1 VSVYQNEGGFQVDQ
15 LFYPKSVVVVG
26 VSERPDNLARDIVEN
41 LFEFQFNG
49 EIFFVGKK
57 GGILFG
63 RRICSSMDDLPEGID
78 VAVILT
84 PASTVPGILE
94 SCGQKGIR
102 WAIVESGGF
111 REYSEEG
118 AQLENEILQIARKW
132 GIRVVGP
139 NGIGI
144 MNIHNGFVV
153 PFRKL
158 RRGPVSKGKI
168 SVLAQSGGVL
178 LGYANLL
185 TSANVGLSKFVSMG
199 NKIDLNEIDYLK
211 YLIEDPQ
218 TEIIG
223 LYLESLERGRELME
237 IARSTP
243 KPIIVHKANT
253 GESSRH
259 IARLHTAALANDD
272 RVVEAAL
279 RQVDIIRTK
288 DFRSFVNA
296 VKILSLSPM
305 KGKNLV
311 IISRS
316 GGNGVIAADSAER
329 HGFRLLPPDPKLREQ
344 FHSLFRAKVIQ
355 PTNPLDLGDLFNFDL
370 YTTILQQVLE
380 FPAVHGILFMHGAVA
395 EEKEPSRRFIQAVK
409 DFSIQYQK
417 PVALQYSTDEE
428 ELAYIKRALGYP
440 IFAEPEDALMAL
452 AVSRD
457 HYRKQNV
464 LKEKPPSFPVDR
476 SRVKNLVQK
485 AKNEKRDLLLPE
497 AFEVL
502 QAYGIPVADYQ
513 VAQGKGDLQ
522 MAMEKL
528 GKPVALKVVS
538 PEISHK
544 SDVGGV
550 ALNLNDFSQAEK
562 AYEKINSLNHG
573 KGVGVLVQKMISDGR
588 EVILGSKWDSSFGP
602 VVLFGLGGIFVEI
615 LKETSLRVAPI
626 NRFEAQEMISE
637 IKGSDILKG
646 LRGEKPLDTEA
657 LIESL
662 LRLSQL
668 VVDFPEIEGID
679 INPVEV
685 LEKGAVA
692 VDARIVLSKQSAEHG
707 VHPTSRCDRDFGGQA

>member
-1 VSVYQNEGGFQVDQ
+1 
-15 LFYPKSVVVVG
+15 VVVVG
-26 VSERPDNLARDIVEN
+26 VSERPDNLAREIVEN

-49 EIFFVGKK
+49 EIYFVGKK

-63 RRICSSMDDLPEGID
+63 RRICTSLEDLPEGID

-102 WAIVESGGF
+102 WAIIESGGF

-118 AQLENEILQIARKW
+118 AQLENELLQIARKW
-132 GIRVVGP
+132 GIRIVGP
-139 NGIGI
+139 NGIGL

-158 RRGPVSKGKI
+158 KRGPVSKGKI
-168 SVLAQSGGVL
+168 SVLAQSGGIL
-178 LGYANLL
+178 LAYASLL
-185 TSANVGLSKFVSMG
+185 ASANVGLSKFVSMG

-223 LYLESLERGRELME
+223 LYLESLERGRELMD
-237 IARSTP
+237 IARSTS
-243 KPIIVHKANT
+243 KPILVHKSNT

-272 RVVEAAL
+272 KIVEAAL
-279 RQVDIIRTK
+279 RQADIIRTK

-296 VKILSLSPM
+296 VKILSLPPA

-316 GGNGVIAADSAER
+316 GGIGVVAADSAER

-370 YTTILQQVLE
+370 YTSILQQVLE
-380 FPAVHGILFMHGAVA
+380 FPAVDGILFMHGATA

-417 PVALQYSTDEE
+417 PIALQYNTEEE

-476 SRVKNLVQK
+476 SRAKDLLQK
-485 AKNEKRDLLLPE
+485 ARNEKRDLLLPE

-502 QAYGIPVADYQ
+502 RAYGIPVADYQ
-513 VAQGKGDLQ
+513 VAKGKGDLQ
-522 MAMEKL
+522 KAIEKL

-550 ALNLNDFSQAEK
+550 ALNLIDFSQAEK
-562 AYEKINSLNHG
+562 AYEKINSLNQG
-573 KGVGVLVQKMISDGR
+573 KVAGVLVQKMVSQGR
-588 EVILGSKWDSSFGP
+588 EVILGSKRDSSFGP

-615 LKETSLRVAPI
+615 LRETSLRIAPI
-626 NRFEAQEMISE
+626 NRYEAQEMISE
-637 IKGSDILKG
+637 TRGFDILRG

-668 VVDFPEIEGID
+668 VADFPEIEGID
-679 INPVEV
+679 INPVKV
-685 LEKGAVA
+685 LERGAVA
-692 VDARIVLSKQSAEHG
+692 VDARILLNKHSA
-707 VHPTSRCDRDFGGQA
+707 

>member
-1 VSVYQNEGGFQVDQ
+1 VDQ

-26 VSERPDNLARDIVEN
+26 VSERPDNLARNIVEN

-49 EIFFVGKK
+49 EIFLVGKK
-57 GGILFG
+57 DGILFG
-63 RRICSSMDDLPEGID
+63 RRICTSMEDLHEGID

-102 WAIVESGGF
+102 WAIIETGGF

-132 GIRVVGP
+132 GIRIVGP
-139 NGIGI
+139 NGIGL
-144 MNIHNGFVV
+144 MNVHNGFVV
-153 PFRKL
+153 PFVKL

-168 SVLAQSGGVL
+168 SILAQSGGVL
-178 LGYANLL
+178 LAYANLL
-185 TSANVGLSKFVSMG
+185 TSANVGLSKIVSMG
-199 NKIDLNEIDYLK
+199 NKMDLNEIDYLK

-237 IARSTP
+237 IARSTS
-243 KPIIVHKANT
+243 KPIILHKANT
-253 GESSRH
+253 GESSRQ
-259 IARLHTAALANDD
+259 IAKLHTAALANDD
-272 RVVEAAL
+272 KIVEAAL
-279 RQVDIIRTK
+279 RQADIIRTK

-296 VKILSLSPM
+296 VKILSLPPI

-316 GGNGVIAADSAER
+316 GGIGVVAADSAER
-329 HGFRLLPPDPKLREQ
+329 HGFHLLPPDKTLQER
-344 FHSLFRAKVIQ
+344 FHSFFRAKVIQ

-370 YTTILQQVLE
+370 YTNILQQVLK
-380 FPAVHGILFMHGAVA
+380 FPMVDGILFMHGATA
-395 EEKEPSRRFIQAVK
+395 EEKEPSRRFVQAVK
-409 DFSIQYQK
+409 DLSIQYQK
-417 PVALQYSTDEE
+417 PVALQYNTDEE
-428 ELAYIKRALGYP
+428 ELAYIKRALDYP

-457 HYRKQNV
+457 HYRKLNI
-464 LKEKPPSFPVDR
+464 LKEKPTSFSVNRDQ
-476 SRVKNLVQK
+476 VEHLLQK
-485 AKNEKRDLLLPE
+485 ARKEERDLLLPE

-502 QAYGIPVADYQ
+502 QAYGISVADYQ
-513 VAQGKGDLQ
+513 VVQGKGDLQ
-522 MAMEKL
+522 KAMEKL

-550 ALNLNDFSQAEK
+550 MLNLNDYSQAEK
-562 AYEKINSLNHG
+562 AYEKMDSLNQG
-573 KGVGVLVQKMISDGR
+573 KVAGILVQKMVLDGK
-588 EVILGSKWDSSFGP
+588 EIILGAKRDPSFGP
-602 VVLFGLGGIFVEI
+602 VVLFGLGGIYVEI

-626 NRFEAQEMISE
+626 NRSEAEEMISE
-637 IKGSDILKG
+637 LKATQILKG
-646 LRGEKPLDTEA
+646 IRGERPLDIEA
-657 LIESL
+657 LVENL

-668 VVDFPEIEGID
+668 MMDFPEIEGID
-679 INPVEV
+679 INPVKV

-692 VDARIVLSKQSAEHG
+692 VDARILLNRSE
-707 VHPTSRCDRDFGGQA
+707 

>member
-1 VSVYQNEGGFQVDQ
+1 MIFQKGGSKVDQ

-63 RRICSSMDDLPEGID
+63 RRICTSMEDLHEGID

-84 PASTVPGILE
+84 PALTVPGILE

-102 WAIVESGGF
+102 WAIIETGGF

-132 GIRVVGP
+132 GIRIVGP
-139 NGIGI
+139 NGIGL

-153 PFRKL
+153 PFVKL
-158 RRGPVSKGKI
+158 KRGPVSKGKI
-168 SVLAQSGGVL
+168 SILAQSGGVL
-178 LGYANLL
+178 LAYANLL
-185 TSANVGLSKFVSMG
+185 TSANVGLSKIVSMG
-199 NKIDLNEIDYLK
+199 NKMDLNEIDYLK

-223 LYLESLERGRELME
+223 LYLESLERGRELMD
-237 IARSTP
+237 IARSTS
-243 KPIIVHKANT
+243 KPIILHKANT

-259 IARLHTAALANDD
+259 IAKLHTAALANDD
-272 RVVEAAL
+272 KIVEAAL
-279 RQVDIIRTK
+279 RQADIIRTK

-296 VKILSLSPM
+296 VKILSLPPI

-316 GGNGVIAADSAER
+316 GGIGVVAADSAER
-329 HGFRLLPPDPKLREQ
+329 HGFHLLPPDKTLQER
-344 FHSLFRAKVIQ
+344 FHSFFRAKVIQ

-370 YTTILQQVLE
+370 YTNILQQVLK
-380 FPAVHGILFMHGAVA
+380 FPVVDGILFMHGATA

-409 DFSIQYQK
+409 DLSIQYQK
-417 PVALQYSTDEE
+417 PVALQYNTDEE
-428 ELAYIKRALGYP
+428 ELAYIKRALDYP

-457 HYRKQNV
+457 HYRKLNI
-464 LKEKPPSFPVDR
+464 LKEKPTFFSVNRDR
-476 SRVKNLVQK
+476 VEHLFQK
-485 AKNEKRDLLLPE
+485 ARGEERDLLLPE

-502 QAYGIPVADYQ
+502 QAYGISVADYQ
-513 VAQGKGDLQ
+513 VVQGKGDLKK
-522 MAMEKL
+522 AMEKL

-550 ALNLNDFSQAEK
+550 MLNLNDFSQAEK
-562 AYEKINSLNHG
+562 AYEKMNSLNQG
-573 KGVGVLVQKMISDGR
+573 KVAGVLVQKMVPDGK
-588 EVILGSKWDSSFGP
+588 EVILGAKRDPSFGP
-602 VVLFGLGGIFVEI
+602 VVLFGLGGIYVEI

-626 NRFEAQEMISE
+626 NRFEAEEMISE
-637 IKGSDILKG
+637 IKGSDIFKG

-657 LIESL
+657 LVESL

-668 VVDFPEIEGID
+668 VADFPEIEGID
-679 INPVEV
+679 INPVKV

-692 VDARIVLSKQSAEHG
+692 VDARILLA
-707 VHPTSRCDRDFGGQA
+707 R

>member
-1 VSVYQNEGGFQVDQ
+1 VDQ

-26 VSERPDNLARDIVEN
+26 VSERPDNLAREIVEN

-57 GGILFG
+57 DGILFG
-63 RRICSSMDDLPEGID
+63 RRICTSMEDLREGIN

-84 PASTVPGILE
+84 PALTVPGILE

-102 WAIVESGGF
+102 WAIIETGGF

-132 GIRVVGP
+132 GIRIVGP

-158 RRGPVSKGKI
+158 KRGPVSKGKI
-168 SVLAQSGGVL
+168 SVLAQSGGIL
-178 LGYANLL
+178 LAYASLL

-199 NKIDLNEIDYLK
+199 NKLDLNEIDYLK

-223 LYLESLERGRELME
+223 LYLESLERGRELMD
-237 IARSTP
+237 IARSTS

-259 IARLHTAALANDD
+259 IAKLHTAALANDD

-279 RQVDIIRTK
+279 RQADIIRTK
-288 DFRSFVNA
+288 DFRSFINA
-296 VKILSLSPM
+296 VKILSLPPM

-316 GGNGVIAADSAER
+316 GGIGVVAADSAER
-329 HGFRLLPPDPKLREQ
+329 HGFRLLPPDKTLQER
-344 FHSLFRAKVIQ
+344 FHSFFRAKVIQ

-370 YTTILQQVLE
+370 YTNILQQVLK
-380 FPAVHGILFMHGAVA
+380 FPMVDGILFMHGATA

-409 DFSIQYQK
+409 DLSIQYQK
-417 PVALQYSTDEE
+417 PVALQYNTEEE

-476 SRVKNLVQK
+476 SQVKDLLQK
-485 AKNEKRDLLLPE
+485 ARNEKGDLLLPE
-497 AFEVL
+497 ALEVL

-522 MAMEKL
+522 KAMEKL

-562 AYEKINSLNHG
+562 AYEKINSLNQG
-573 KGVGVLVQKMISDGR
+573 KVAGVLVQKMVPDGK

-615 LKETSLRVAPI
+615 LKENSLRVAPI
-626 NRFEAQEMISE
+626 NRYEAQEMIAE
-637 IKGSDILKG
+637 TKGSDIFRG

-668 VVDFPEIEGID
+668 VADFPEIEGID
-679 INPVEV
+679 INPLKV

-692 VDARIVLSKQSAEHG
+692 VDARIVLKTA
-707 VHPTSRCDRDFGGQA
+707 

>member
-1 VSVYQNEGGFQVDQ
+1 VDQ

-26 VSERPDNLARDIVEN
+26 VSERPDNLARNIVEN

-49 EIFFVGKK
+49 EIFLVGKK
-57 GGILFG
+57 DGILFG
-63 RRICSSMDDLPEGID
+63 RRICTSMEDLHEGID

-102 WAIVESGGF
+102 WAIIETGGF

-132 GIRVVGP
+132 GIRIVGP

-153 PFRKL
+153 PFGKL
-158 RRGPVSKGKI
+158 KRGPVSKGKI
-168 SVLAQSGGVL
+168 SILSQSGGVL
-178 LGYANLL
+178 LAYANLL
-185 TSANVGLSKFVSMG
+185 TSANVGLSKIVSMG
-199 NKIDLNEIDYLK
+199 NKLDLNEIDYLK

-223 LYLESLERGRELME
+223 LYLESLERGRELMD
-237 IARSTP
+237 IARSTS
-243 KPIIVHKANT
+243 KPIIIHKANT
-253 GESSRH
+253 GEGGRH
-259 IARLHTAALANDD
+259 IAKLHTAALANDD

-279 RQVDIIRTK
+279 RQADIIRTK

-296 VKILSLSPM
+296 VKILSLPPI

-316 GGNGVIAADSAER
+316 GGIGVVAADSAER
-329 HGFRLLPPDPKLREQ
+329 HGFHLLPPDKTLQER
-344 FHSLFRAKVIQ
+344 FHSFFRAKVIQ

-370 YTTILQQVLE
+370 YTNILQQVLK
-380 FPAVHGILFMHGAVA
+380 FPMVDGILFMHGATA
-395 EEKEPSRRFIQAVK
+395 EEKEPSRRFVQAVK
-409 DFSIQYQK
+409 DLSIQYQK
-417 PVALQYSTDEE
+417 PVALQYNTDEE
-428 ELAYIKRALGYP
+428 ELAYIKRALDYP

-457 HYRKQNV
+457 HYRKLNI
-464 LKEKPPSFPVDR
+464 LKEKPTFFPVNRDR
-476 SRVKNLVQK
+476 VEHLLQK
-485 AKNEKRDLLLPE
+485 ARGEERDLLLPE

-502 QAYGIPVADYQ
+502 QAYGISVADYQ
-513 VAQGKGDLQ
+513 VVQGKGDLQ
-522 MAMEKL
+522 KAMEKV

-550 ALNLNDFSQAEK
+550 MLNLNDFSQAEK
-562 AYEKINSLNHG
+562 AYEKINSLNQG
-573 KGVGVLVQKMISDGR
+573 KVAGVLVQKMVLDGK
-588 EVILGSKWDSSFGP
+588 EVILGSKRDPSFGP
-602 VVLFGLGGIFVEI
+602 VVLFGLGGIYVEI

-626 NRFEAQEMISE
+626 NRSEAEEMISE
-637 IKGSDILKG
+637 LKATQILKG
-646 LRGEKPLDTEA
+646 VRGERPLDIEA
-657 LIESL
+657 LVENL
-662 LRLSQL
+662 LKLSQL
-668 VVDFPEIEGID
+668 MMDFPDIEGID
-679 INPVEV
+679 INPVKV

-692 VDARIVLSKQSAEHG
+692 LDARIVLKS
-707 VHPTSRCDRDFGGQA
+707 